1 MSFFKRVFGIFA
13 ALGFVSILLIVS
25 FMIVNLKKDNYIY
38 QYESDDNIEI
48 FQQEEINNINI
59 FTIEHTLK
67 ISVEFKE
74 DKEIDYALSY
84 GYHYYD
90 KYLYV
95 VNLTIVNSNNN
106 IFVTIINDENS
117 SVLIS
122 DNL

>member
-1 MSFFKRVFGIFA
+1 MSFFKRIFGIFA
-13 ALGFVSILLIVS
+13 SLGFVSILIIVS
-25 FMIVNLKKDNYIY
+25 FMLVNLKKDNYIY
-38 QYESDDNIEI
+38 QYETDEKIEV
-48 FQQEEINNINI
+48 FQQEEIENVNI

-95 VNLTIVNSNNN
+95 VNLTVLNSNNN
-106 IFVTIINDENS
+106 IFITIINDENS
-117 SVLIS
+117 SVLTS